1 MTEPAWD
8 WTRCP
13 NCGRTEEVVLIT
25 RHHLAVRSRVRGRD
39 KGPVMPLC
47 EDCHRQLNA
56 LYDERTQAT
65 LLGTA
70 AALLEDAAMEKF
82 GRWASRQRKR
92 VKKRQSKERRRR

>member
-1 MTEPAWD
+1 MPEPAWD

-13 NCGRTEEVVLIT
+13 NCGRADDQVVIT
-25 RHHLAVRSRVRGRD
+25 KHHLAVKSRVRGRD

-56 LYDERTQAT
+56 LYDEKTQAT

-70 AALLEDAAMEKF
+70 AALLEDVEMKKF

-92 VKKRQSKERRRR
+92 VKKRQARGRRR